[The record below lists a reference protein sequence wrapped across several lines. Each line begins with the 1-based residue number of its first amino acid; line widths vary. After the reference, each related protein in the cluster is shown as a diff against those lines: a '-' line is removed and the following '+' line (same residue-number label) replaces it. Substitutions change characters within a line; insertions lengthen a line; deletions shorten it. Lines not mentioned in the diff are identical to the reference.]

1 MPQKHSFSLWNSLF
15 SLSKWS
21 GHMFNVIQAFSLV
34 SLLRCTVHCRSLLQD
49 FSLSSLCKTFTPE
62 CWTKTRKK
70 IVFDFTCSLVV
81 HHLYESCFLRTSFV
95 GGGKQWHRQMSSSQA
110 KKCNGILLKKN
121 FEKSF
126 AKQALLSFLACNCH
140 IYCLRTAQDNSSG
153 MLKRQAKIHYK
164 TKQGSGV
171 IIPNFSGHAT
181 R

>member
-1 MPQKHSFSLWNSLF
+1 
-15 SLSKWS
+15 
-21 GHMFNVIQAFSLV
+21 
-34 SLLRCTVHCRSLLQD
+34 
-49 FSLSSLCKTFTPE
+49 
-62 CWTKTRKK
+62 
-70 IVFDFTCSLVV
+70 
-81 HHLYESCFLRTSFV
+81 
-95 GGGKQWHRQMSSSQA
+95 MSSSQA

-126 AKQALLSFLACNCH
+126 AKLEA
-140 IYCLRTAQDNSSG
+140 TATFIVSQDRGSSG

>member
-34 SLLRCTVHCRSLLQD
+34 SLLRCTVHCRSLLQH

-126 AKQALLSFLACNCH
+126 AKLEA
-140 IYCLRTAQDNSSG
+140 TATFIVSQDSSG

>member
-1 MPQKHSFSLWNSLF
+1 
-15 SLSKWS
+15 
-21 GHMFNVIQAFSLV
+21 
-34 SLLRCTVHCRSLLQD
+34 
-49 FSLSSLCKTFTPE
+49 
-62 CWTKTRKK
+62 
-70 IVFDFTCSLVV
+70 
-81 HHLYESCFLRTSFV
+81 
-95 GGGKQWHRQMSSSQA
+95 MSSSQA

-126 AKQALLSFLACNCH
+126 AKLEA
-140 IYCLRTAQDNSSG
+140 TATFIVSQDSSG

>member
-34 SLLRCTVHCRSLLQD
+34 SLLRCTVHCRSLLQH

-110 KKCNGILLKKN
+110 KKCNGILLKTN
-121 FEKSF
+121 FENSF
-126 AKQALLSFLACNCH
+126 AKLEA
-140 IYCLRTAQDNSSG
+140 TATFIVSQDSSG

>member
-1 MPQKHSFSLWNSLF
+1 MVTISKSLV
-15 SLSKWS
+15 
-21 GHMFNVIQAFSLV
+21 MFNVKYLSGPLALLSL
-34 SLLRCTVHCRSLLQD
+34 CTVHCIV
-49 FSLSSLCKTFTPE
+49 TPNIFLFQVYAKRLHITAGQRAE
-62 CWTKTRKK
+62 CRQK
-70 IVFDFTCSLVV
+70 IVFDFVVYCTCSLL

-95 GGGKQWHRQMSSSQA
+95 GGGKQWHRQMCSSQA

-126 AKQALLSFLACNCH
+126 ASSLL
-140 IYCLRTAQDNSSG
+140 TATFIVSKDRSSSSSG
-153 MLKRQAKIHYK
+153 MLQRHKQKSTRHK

>member
-1 MPQKHSFSLWNSLF
+1 MPQKHSFSLFHF

-34 SLLRCTVHCRSLLQD
+34 SLLRCTVHCRSLLQH

-126 AKQALLSFLACNCH
+126 AKLEA
-140 IYCLRTAQDNSSG
+140 TATFIVSQDSSG